1 MLELNSVHVSIG
13 GISIL
18 RNISFRV
25 GQSETI
31 ALVGHN
37 GAGKTTTLRS
47 IMGFT
52 QTRGSL
58 TFEGRDLLAVAPHDR
73 PGLGIGYAPE
83 DRRLFSG
90 FTVEENILLPARIA
104 GLTPQETATR
114 RDRAYS
120 ILPELKTLAPR
131 PAGSVSGGQGKMVA
145 LGRALMS
152 ANRLLLLDEPFQGL
166 APVLA
171 NTYATALRRL
181 NELAPEISVI
191 ITESNPELLERFAN
205 RVITMERGAIASD
218 RLVQQGAA
226 PAPA

>member
-1 MLELNSVHVSIG
+1 MLEFQSVHVSIS

-18 RNISFRV
+18 RDISFRV
-25 GQSETI
+25 GQSETV

-47 IMGFT
+47 VMGFT
-52 QTRGSL
+52 QTRGAI
-58 TFEGRDLLAVAPHDR
+58 TFDGRDLTQVAPHDR

-83 DRRLFSG
+83 DRRLFAG
-90 FTVEENILLPARIA
+90 FTVEENILLPARVA
-104 GLTPQETATR
+104 GLSAAETARR
-114 RDRAYS
+114 RDRAYT
-120 ILPELKTLAPR
+120 ILPELQTLAPR

-152 ANRLLLLDEPFQGL
+152 STRLLLLDEPFQGL

-171 NTYATALRRL
+171 NTYAAALRRL
-181 NELAPEISVI
+181 NELAPEIAVI

-218 RLVQQGAA
+218 RMVQAA
-226 PAPA
+226 GVPA